1 MEKNVAR
8 LKEEIKNEEEE
19 INDMSGRSESKWK
32 AAHELKKQLKA
43 AEEKL
48 AKAKGAESTGTL
60 LIEGGAQ
67 ASASNFLASTENNVA
82 GLKRKINNKEEEI
95 NDLQGEID
103 NNGENPWWPS
113 ATTAHKANPDDLR
126 AALKS
131 KQQELGSLKE
141 QLKAAKAKLAAAGD
155 SAAVDDMDTDLLAD
169 AKGGKKAA
177 AANQL
182 ASMEKNVARLKE
194 EIKNE
199 EEEINDMS
207 GRSESKWKAAHE
219 LKKQLKAAEE
229 KLAKAKGA
237 ESTGT
242 LLIAFLASKQPIDAS
257 ATNVCL
263 GGTVAFV
270 LVASLFTVYRRRP
283 VNIDQRPLLS
293 EEA

>member
-1 MEKNVAR
+1 M
-8 LKEEIKNEEEE
+8 
-19 INDMSGRSESKWK
+19 
-32 AAHELKKQLKA
+32 
-43 AEEKL
+43 
-48 AKAKGAESTGTL
+48 
-60 LIEGGAQ
+60 
-67 ASASNFLASTENNVA
+67 
-82 GLKRKINNKEEEI
+82 INNKEEEI

-131 KQQELGSLKE
+131 KQQELGFLKE

-155 SAAVDDMDTDLLAD
+155 SAAVDDMNTDLLAD

-177 AANQL
+177 AANRL

-219 LKKQLKAAEE
+219 LKKQLNAAEE

-242 LLIAFLASKQPIDAS
+242 LLIEGGAQAS
-257 ATNVCL
+257 ASNSWERSTTMGRTR
-263 GGTVAFV
+263 GGRV
-270 LVASLFTVYRRRP
+270 P
-283 VNIDQRPLLS
+283 QRPTRRTLTTF
-293 EEA
+293 A

>member
-1 MEKNVAR
+1 M
-8 LKEEIKNEEEE
+8 
-19 INDMSGRSESKWK
+19 
-32 AAHELKKQLKA
+32 
-43 AEEKL
+43 
-48 AKAKGAESTGTL
+48 
-60 LIEGGAQ
+60 
-67 ASASNFLASTENNVA
+67 
-82 GLKRKINNKEEEI
+82 INNKEEEI

-155 SAAVDDMDTDLLAD
+155 SAAVDDMNTDLLAD

-207 GRSESKWKAAHE
+207 GRSESKWKAAH
-219 LKKQLKAAEE
+219 QLKAAEE

-242 LLIAFLASKQPIDAS
+242 LLIEGGAQAS
-257 ATNVCL
+257 ASNSWERSTTMGRTR
-263 GGTVAFV
+263 GGRV
-270 LVASLFTVYRRRP
+270 P
-283 VNIDQRPLLS
+283 QRPTRRTLTTF
-293 EEA
+293 A

>member
-1 MEKNVAR
+1 MINNKEEEINDLQGEIDNNGENPWWPSATTAHKANPDDLRAALKSKQQELGFLKEQLKAAKAKLAAAGDSAAVDDMDTDLLADAKGGKKAAAANQLASMEKNVAR

-19 INDMSGRSESKWK
+19 ISDMSGRSESKWK
-32 AAHELKKQLKA
+32 AAHELKKQLNA

-67 ASASNFLASTENNVA
+67 ASASNSLALEESVA

-141 QLKAAKAKLAAAGD
+141 QLKAAKEKLSTEKQGD
-155 SAAVDDMDTDLLAD
+155 SAAVNDTNTALLA
-169 AKGGKKAA
+169 
-177 AANQL
+177 
-182 ASMEKNVARLKE
+182 
-194 EIKNE
+194 
-199 EEEINDMS
+199 
-207 GRSESKWKAAHE
+207 
-219 LKKQLKAAEE
+219 
-229 KLAKAKGA
+229 
-237 ESTGT
+237 
-242 LLIAFLASKQPIDAS
+242 
-257 ATNVCL
+257 
-263 GGTVAFV
+263 
-270 LVASLFTVYRRRP
+270 
-283 VNIDQRPLLS
+283 
-293 EEA
+293 